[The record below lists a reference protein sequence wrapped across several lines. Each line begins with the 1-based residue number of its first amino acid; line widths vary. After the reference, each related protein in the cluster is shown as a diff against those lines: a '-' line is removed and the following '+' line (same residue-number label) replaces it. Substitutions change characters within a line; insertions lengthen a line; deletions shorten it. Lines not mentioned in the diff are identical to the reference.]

1 MTILILETN
10 RQFAE
15 VIGVALRTE
24 DDEFVVASTPE
35 RANRFLDERQVDAV
49 VLNARVDRRSGI
61 RWLESLAV
69 RQPDLARRALVY
81 FKGEPHELDL
91 RRVERLGAG
100 VLLEP
105 ASPREW
111 IEAFVKQIV
120 DSD

>member
-1 MTILILETN
+1 VTILILETN

>member
-1 MTILILETN
+1 MTILILEAD

-15 VIGVALRTE
+15 VIGVTLRTA
-24 DDEFVVASTPE
+24 DDGFVIATTPE
-35 RANRFLDERQVDAV
+35 KANRFLDERQVDAV
-49 VLNARVDRRSGI
+49 VLNANLDGRSGI
-61 RWLESLAV
+61 RWLESLAI
-69 RQPDLARRALVY
+69 RQPDLARRTLV
-81 FKGEPHELDL
+81 FVGGEPYAVDL

-111 IEAFVKQIV
+111 IDAFLKQIV